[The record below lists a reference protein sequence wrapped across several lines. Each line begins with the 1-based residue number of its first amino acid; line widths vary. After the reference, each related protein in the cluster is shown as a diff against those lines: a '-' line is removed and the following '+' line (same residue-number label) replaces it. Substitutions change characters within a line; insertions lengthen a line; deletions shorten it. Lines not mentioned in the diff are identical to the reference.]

1 MKHSLLVATGNK
13 GKLAE
18 LRELLADLPLDLL
31 GPSDVFAI
39 PPNVV
44 EDGATFVANATKKA
58 RQYAAASSMMCLAD
72 DSGLEVDVLGGAPG
86 VRSARFAHE
95 RATDA
100 ENRAALLSA
109 LDALGLDDPVSLR
122 TVDLEVNRQR
132 GSLYAARFKCA
143 LVLID
148 PFSDERPIVSEG
160 VCEGSIV
167 RTARGNRGFGYD
179 PLFLVEGTDRTMAEL
194 SSDEK
199 NAISHRGRAL
209 AAIRPHVAQAIASRE
224 RRMAALFG

>member
-1 MKHSLLVATGNK
+1 LKHSLLVATGNK

-18 LRELLADLPLDLL
+18 LRELLADLPLVVL
-31 GPSDVFAI
+31 GPNDVFKT
-39 PPNVV
+39 PPTVI

-58 RQYAAASSMMCLAD
+58 REYAAASSMMCLAD

-109 LDALGLDDPVSLR
+109 LEALGLDDPVSLR

-143 LVLID
+143 LVLVD
-148 PFSDERPIVSEG
+148 PFSDDSPVVSEG

-167 RTARGNRGFGYD
+167 RTARGTGGFGYD
-179 PLFLVEGTDRTMAEL
+179 PLFLVAGSDRTMAEMA
-194 SSDEK
+194 SAEK
-199 NAISHRGRAL
+199 NALSHRGRAL
-209 AAIRPHVAQAIASRE
+209 AAMKPHVVNAIAARSR
-224 RRMAALFG
+224 RLDALFG